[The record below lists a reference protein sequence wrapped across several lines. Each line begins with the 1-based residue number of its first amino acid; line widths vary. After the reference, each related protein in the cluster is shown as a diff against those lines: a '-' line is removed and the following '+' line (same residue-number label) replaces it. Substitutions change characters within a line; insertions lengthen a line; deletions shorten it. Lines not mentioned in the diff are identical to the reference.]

1 MSSNT
6 SVRVPGS
13 LAGTPAV
20 RRGGA
25 WWLVSGSRALPADP
39 PLAADLD
46 HLAAALAAADRAVAA
61 LHREGRR

>member
-1 MSSNT
+1 MSST
-6 SVRVPGS
+6 SARVPGS

-20 RRGGA
+20 HRDGA
-25 WWLVSGSRALPADP
+25 WWLVSGGRAARADP

-61 LHREGRR
+61 LHRGRRR

>member
-1 MSSNT
+1 MSSNGF
-6 SVRVPGS
+6 RVPGS

-20 RRGGA
+20 HRDGT
-25 WWLVSGSRALPADP
+25 WWLASGGRALHADP

-61 LHREGRR
+61 LHREGQRR